1 MSAHRAVAEEP
12 WQGWGASGAAWA
24 AYGEHLGRVAE
35 LVPALVYRY
44 VMDRLSLAAAHVGG
58 ATEVLRSEAFG
69 VALECRDDLLESGVV
84 LDVLAL
90 CQVPGGYLPRPYRE
104 VAGGPPAGDE
114 LRTDSSDLA
123 DELVRYDLRHGTSV
137 TGALPSALGD
147 GCQDCERD
155 AVRAYL
161 RREWFAAERG
171 RSAG

>member
-1 MSAHRAVAEEP
+1 MSAHRASAEEP
-12 WQGWGASGAAWA
+12 WQGWGPSGAARA
-24 AYGEHLGRVAE
+24 AYGEGLGRVAE
-35 LVPALVYRY
+35 LIPALVYRY
-44 VMDRLSLAAAHVGG
+44 AMDRASLTVAHASGLPEAV
-58 ATEVLRSEAFG
+58 RSEAFG

-104 VAGGPPAGDE
+104 VPGGPPAGDE

-123 DELVRYDLRHGTSV
+123 DELVRYDHRYGTSV

-147 GCQDCERD
+147 GCQDAERD

-161 RREWFAAERG
+161 RREWFAAEHG